1 MIQSGDSSRFEIKY
15 YCDQISTLSI
25 CIGANFVNGKSSEE
39 ETKLELENICNKVQN
54 IIRIIDKD
62 KYDN

>member
-1 MIQSGDSSRFEIKY
+1 MIQSGDSSRFEIKSC
-15 YCDQISTLSI
+15 CDEISTLSL
-25 CIGANFVNGKSSEE
+25 CIGVNFMNGISSEE
-39 ETKLELENICNKVQN
+39 ETKLELENICNKVQS